1 MFVVSY
7 KKIYSIDD
15 SRIKRYETGRYDK
28 YLYLLRI
35 TITIVLAFS
44 NIIALIIINIIF
56 FQRHKRYPVIYNV
69 LPEVSF
75 K

>member
-7 KKIYSIDD
+7 KKIYSIYD
-15 SRIKRYETGRYDK
+15 SRIKWYETGRYDK
-28 YLYLLRI
+28 YFFEQ